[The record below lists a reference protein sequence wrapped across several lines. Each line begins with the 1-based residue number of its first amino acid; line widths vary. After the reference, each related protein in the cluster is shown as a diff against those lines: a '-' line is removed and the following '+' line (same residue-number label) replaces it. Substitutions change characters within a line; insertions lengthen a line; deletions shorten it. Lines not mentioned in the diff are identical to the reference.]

1 MKISSKSRCAILFMV
16 DLAKY
21 NTGEP
26 ICLKDVAKRRHI
38 SEKFLEQSI
47 SVLNTAG
54 LVRSVRGSHGG
65 YLLNGDP
72 SEMTVGMILRKMER
86 NMFLTESANEEE
98 ADVTVKVCEKLED
111 AIEDVV
117 DGIYLQDLVEWE
129 DDMVLNYC
137 I

>member
-54 LVRSVRGSHGG
+54 LVRSVRGPHGG
-65 YLLNGDP
+65 YVLNGDP

>member
-98 ADVTVKVCEKLED
+98 ADVTVKVCKKLED